1 MENQKYHG
9 DAAAVILDTYGKIIA
24 DDVMHGFDEE
34 TKQKIRDSL
43 KKPSLEKKPDPEVV
57 QTERMLLWQKYL
69 QNGTWER
76 RSESGT
82 EANYDT
88 VDGRVK
94 DEYIYNVGEIV
105 TDACLILS
113 GSVQIENVDVVGNKS
128 ILGVVRQGDI
138 FAESYACIPNQPIL
152 VDVKTCEATEILFI
166 NVPALFVES
175 NSCGHGAKLIQ
186 NLLRVS
192 SRKNINLSM
201 RIFHSASKTIRGRL
215 ISYFSEQVSVQGT
228 NNIKIPLD
236 RQQLADYLGVER
248 TALSKELGKM
258 RDDGL
263 LTFHKNE
270 FHVVTGEGK

>member
-1 MENQKYHG
+1 M
-9 DAAAVILDTYGKIIA
+9 VITTKVRKIWILFLSKT
-24 DDVMHGFDEE
+24 VLFKGCTDEE
-34 TKQKIRDSL
+34 IKHMLICLKNKI
-43 KKPSLEKKPDPEVV
+43 KKFDKVSI
-57 QTERMLLWQKYL
+57 
-69 QNGTWER
+69 
-76 RSESGT
+76 
-82 EANYDT
+82 
-88 VDGRVK
+88 
-94 DEYIYNVGEIV
+94 IYNVGEIV
-105 TDACLILS
+105 TDVCLILS

-175 NSCGHGAKLIQ
+175 NSCGHRAKLIQ

-236 RQQLADYLGVER
+236 LPAISR
-248 TALSKELGKM
+248 LSGS
-258 RDDGL
+258 R
-263 LTFHKNE
+263 KNSS
-270 FHVVTGEGK
+270 FKGTGEDEG

>member
-1 MENQKYHG
+1 MDFDFLSKTVLFKG
-9 DAAAVILDTYGKIIA
+9 CT
-24 DDVMHGFDEE
+24 DEE
-34 TKQKIRDSL
+34 IKHMLICLKNKI
-43 KKPSLEKKPDPEVV
+43 KKFD
-57 QTERMLLWQKYL
+57 
-69 QNGTWER
+69 
-76 RSESGT
+76 
-82 EANYDT
+82 
-88 VDGRVK
+88 K

-105 TDACLILS
+105 TDVCLILS

-128 ILGVVRQGDI
+128 ILGVVRQG
-138 FAESYACIPNQPIL
+138 EPIL

-175 NSCGHGAKLIQ
+175 NSCGHRAKLIQ

>member
-1 MENQKYHG
+1 MDFDFLSKTVLFKG
-9 DAAAVILDTYGKIIA
+9 CT
-24 DDVMHGFDEE
+24 DEE
-34 TKQKIRDSL
+34 IKHMLICLKNKI
-43 KKPSLEKKPDPEVV
+43 KKFD
-57 QTERMLLWQKYL
+57 
-69 QNGTWER
+69 
-76 RSESGT
+76 
-82 EANYDT
+82 
-88 VDGRVK
+88 K

-105 TDACLILS
+105 TDVCLILS

-192 SRKNINLSM
+192 
-201 RIFHSASKTIRGRL
+201 ASKTIRGRL

>member
-1 MENQKYHG
+1 MDFDFLSKTVLFKG
-9 DAAAVILDTYGKIIA
+9 CT
-24 DDVMHGFDEE
+24 DEE
-34 TKQKIRDSL
+34 IKHMLICLKNKI
-43 KKPSLEKKPDPEVV
+43 KKFD
-57 QTERMLLWQKYL
+57 
-69 QNGTWER
+69 
-76 RSESGT
+76 
-82 EANYDT
+82 
-88 VDGRVK
+88 K

-105 TDACLILS
+105 TDVCLILS

-128 ILGVVRQGDI
+128 ILGVVRQG
-138 FAESYACIPNQPIL
+138 
-152 VDVKTCEATEILFI
+152 

>member
-1 MENQKYHG
+1 MDFDFLSKTVLFKG
-9 DAAAVILDTYGKIIA
+9 CT
-24 DDVMHGFDEE
+24 DEE
-34 TKQKIRDSL
+34 IKHMLICLKNKI
-43 KKPSLEKKPDPEVV
+43 KKFD
-57 QTERMLLWQKYL
+57 
-69 QNGTWER
+69 
-76 RSESGT
+76 
-82 EANYDT
+82 
-88 VDGRVK
+88 K

-105 TDACLILS
+105 TDVCLILS
-113 GSVQIENVDVVGNKS
+113 GSVQIGNVDVVGNKS

-138 FAESYACIPNQPIL
+138 FAESYACIPNQP
-152 VDVKTCEATEILFI
+152 I

>member
-1 MENQKYHG
+1 MDYEFLSKTALFTGCSEKEIEHMLICLKHSVKKY
-9 DAAAVILDTYGKIIA
+9 D
-24 DDVMHGFDEE
+24 
-34 TKQKIRDSL
+34 
-43 KKPSLEKKPDPEVV
+43 
-57 QTERMLLWQKYL
+57 
-69 QNGTWER
+69 
-76 RSESGT
+76 
-82 EANYDT
+82 
-88 VDGRVK
+88 K
-94 DEYIYNVGEIV
+94 DEYIYQVGQVIKDV
-105 TDACLILS
+105 GLVLS
-113 GSVQIENVDVVGNKS
+113 GSVQIESIDVVGNKS
-128 ILGVVRQGDI
+128 ILGVIKQGDI

-192 SRKNINLSM
+192 SRKNVNLSM

-215 ISYFSEQVSVQGT
+215 VSYFSEQVSVQGT

-258 RDDGL
+258 RDDGM

-270 FHVVTGEGK
+270 FHIITGEGK

>member
-1 MENQKYHG
+1 MDFDFLSKTVLFKG
-9 DAAAVILDTYGKIIA
+9 CT
-24 DDVMHGFDEE
+24 DEE
-34 TKQKIRDSL
+34 IKHMLICLKNKI
-43 KKPSLEKKPDPEVV
+43 KKFD
-57 QTERMLLWQKYL
+57 
-69 QNGTWER
+69 
-76 RSESGT
+76 
-82 EANYDT
+82 
-88 VDGRVK
+88 K
-94 DEYIYNVGEIV
+94 DEYIYNVGEIVTDDVGEIV